1 MTSKSPD
8 ASSTENASIDGEST
22 ASTSE
27 VGAGDS
33 CQDGSTQTE
42 TLSQLRS
49 AISEIDQR
57 HAEGEAGFFAG
68 LSGLNDDDVTGGDR
82 TGKRKSSGS
91 RSGAGSGTRSG
102 KSARVGSK
110 SGSKRKKN
118 SNDWKRPSKEPDNGW
133 VEGGTESTP
142 DFIDVPDFL
151 ATDDGP
157 DFLTDG
163 DTAGPDFLA
172 TNDAGSDFLD
182 SGDDGGPD
190 FAAGPG
196 LNFDEDEDDAP
207 DFDEDYAQAK
217 KTAMNMLAMRDHSS
231 DELRKK
237 LLKRDLM
244 PEAIDVL
251 IEKLQNSRLL
261 NDEEFAHRFARAQR
275 ENRKLSRSVLKRELS
290 KKGISP
296 ELASDAV
303 ADIDGEEE
311 LAREVAQK
319 KANSTRRLD
328 YAVRERRIL
337 GMLAR
342 RGFPSAICIKVT
354 REVLAED

>member
-8 ASSTENASIDGEST
+8 ASSTDDEFAGHEPA
-22 ASTSE
+22 ASTDT

-33 CQDGSTQTE
+33 GRTDSPQTE

-68 LSGLNDDDVTGGDR
+68 LSGLDDDDVTGGNGR
-82 TGKRKSSGS
+82 TAKRKSSGS
-91 RSGAGSGTRSG
+91 
-102 KSARVGSK
+102 
-110 SGSKRKKN
+110 KRKQN
-118 SNDWKRPSKEPDNGW
+118 SSGWKRQQQEPDNGW
-133 VEGGTESTP
+133 VEGGTDSTP

-151 ATDDGP
+151 AAENDGP
-157 DFLTDG
+157 DFLASGG
-163 DTAGPDFLA
+163 DVA
-172 TNDAGSDFLD
+172 
-182 SGDDGGPD
+182 PD

-196 LNFDEDEDDAP
+196 LSFDDDEDDAP
-207 DFDEDYAQAK
+207 DFDADYAQAK

-311 LAREVAQK
+311 LAREVAEK
-319 KANSTRRLD
+319 KAASTRRLD

-337 GMLAR
+337 GMLSR

>member
-8 ASSTENASIDGEST
+8 ASSTDDEFAGHEPA
-22 ASTSE
+22 ASTDT

-33 CQDGSTQTE
+33 GRTDSPQTE

-68 LSGLNDDDVTGGDR
+68 LSGLDDDDVTGGNGR
-82 TGKRKSSGS
+82 TAKRKS
-91 RSGAGSGTRSG
+91 
-102 KSARVGSK
+102 

-118 SNDWKRPSKEPDNGW
+118 SSGWKRQQQEPDNGW
-133 VEGGTESTP
+133 VEGGTDSTP

-151 ATDDGP
+151 AAENDGP
-157 DFLTDG
+157 DFM
-163 DTAGPDFLA
+163 A
-172 TNDAGSDFLD
+172 
-182 SGDDGGPD
+182 SGVDVAPD

-196 LNFDEDEDDAP
+196 LSFDDDEDDAP
-207 DFDEDYAQAK
+207 DFDADYAQAK

-311 LAREVAQK
+311 LAREVAEK
-319 KANSTRRLD
+319 KAASTRRLD

-342 RGFPSAICIKVT
+342 RGFPPAICIKVT

>member
-8 ASSTENASIDGEST
+8 ASSTDDEFPGREPA
-22 ASTSE
+22 ASTE
-27 VGAGDS
+27 TVGAGDS
-33 CQDGSTQTE
+33 GRSDSSQTE

-68 LSGLNDDDVTGGDR
+68 LSGLDDDDVTGGNGR
-82 TGKRKSSGS
+82 TDKRKN
-91 RSGAGSGTRSG
+91 
-102 KSARVGSK
+102 

-118 SNDWKRPSKEPDNGW
+118 SSGWKRQQKEPDNGW
-133 VEGGTESTP
+133 VEGGTDSTP

-151 ATDDGP
+151 AAENDGP
-157 DFLTDG
+157 DVLASDG
-163 DTAGPDFLA
+163 NAGPDFL
-172 TNDAGSDFLD
+172 DDSDD
-182 SGDDGGPD
+182 SPD

-196 LNFDEDEDDAP
+196 LSFDDEEDDAP
-207 DFDEDYAQAK
+207 DFDADYAQAK

-296 ELASDAV
+296 ELAADAV

-311 LAREVAQK
+311 LAREVAEK
-319 KANSTRRLD
+319 KAASTRRLE

>member
-8 ASSTENASIDGEST
+8 ASSTDDEFPGREPA
-22 ASTSE
+22 ASTE
-27 VGAGDS
+27 TVGAGDS
-33 CQDGSTQTE
+33 GRSDSSQTE

-57 HAEGEAGFFAG
+57 HAEGEGGFFAG
-68 LSGLNDDDVTGGDR
+68 LSGLDDDDVTGGNGR
-82 TGKRKSSGS
+82 TAKRKS
-91 RSGAGSGTRSG
+91 
-102 KSARVGSK
+102 

-118 SNDWKRPSKEPDNGW
+118 SSGWKRQQKEPDNGW
-133 VEGGTESTP
+133 VEGGTDSTP

-151 ATDDGP
+151 AAENDGP
-157 DFLTDG
+157 DFLASDG
-163 DTAGPDFLA
+163 NAGPA
-172 TNDAGSDFLD
+172 FLD
-182 SGDDGGPD
+182 DSDGSPD

-196 LNFDEDEDDAP
+196 LSFDDEDDAP
-207 DFDEDYAQAK
+207 DFDADYAQAK

-296 ELASDAV
+296 ELAADAV
-303 ADIDGEEE
+303 AEIDGEEE
-311 LAREVAQK
+311 LAREVAEK
-319 KANSTRRLD
+319 KAASTRRLD

>member
-8 ASSTENASIDGEST
+8 ASSNDDEYSGHGPSAATDT
-22 ASTSE
+22 
-27 VGAGDS
+27 VGAGDFGRNDS
-33 CQDGSTQTE
+33 SQTE

-68 LSGLNDDDVTGGDR
+68 LSGLDDGDVTGGNGR
-82 TGKRKSSGS
+82 TGSRKSSGS
-91 RSGAGSGTRSG
+91 RSSAGSGKRSG
-102 KSARVGSK
+102 KSARTASKAGSTA
-110 SGSKRKKN
+110 GSKRKKN
-118 SNDWKRPSKEPDNGW
+118 SSGWKRQQQEPDNGW
-133 VEGGTESTP
+133 VEGGTDSTP

-151 ATDDGP
+151 AAENDGP
-157 DFLTDG
+157 DFLD
-163 DTAGPDFLA
+163 
-172 TNDAGSDFLD
+172 GSD
-182 SGDDGGPD
+182 GPPD
-190 FAAGPG
+190 FASGPG
-196 LNFDEDEDDAP
+196 LSFDDDEDEAP
-207 DFDEDYAQAK
+207 DFDADYAQAK

-237 LLKRDLM
+237 LLRRDLM

-296 ELASDAV
+296 ELAADAV

-311 LAREVAQK
+311 LAREVAEK
-319 KANSTRRLD
+319 KAASTRRLD

-354 REVLAED
+354 RDVLADD

>member
-8 ASSTENASIDGEST
+8 TPSTDDGFTDGEST
-22 ASTSE
+22 ASTNK

-33 CQDGSTQTE
+33 SRTGSSQTE
-42 TLSQLRS
+42 ALSQLRS

-57 HAEGEAGFFAG
+57 HAEGETGFFAG
-68 LSGLNDDDVTGGDR
+68 LSGLDDDDIAGR
-82 TGKRKSSGS
+82 A
-91 RSGAGSGTRSG
+91 RSGASTTSRRKKKTNSG
-102 KSARVGSK
+102 K
-110 SGSKRKKN
+110 
-118 SNDWKRPSKEPDNGW
+118 RPRPEPDNGW
-133 VEGGTESTP
+133 VEGGTGSIP
-142 DFIDVPDFL
+142 DFV
-151 ATDDGP
+151 DGP
-157 DFLTDG
+157 DFLGSD
-163 DTAGPDFLA
+163 
-172 TNDAGSDFLD
+172 DAGADL
-182 SGDDGGPD
+182 
-190 FAAGPG
+190 AAGPG
-196 LNFDEDEDDAP
+196 LSFDEDEDDAP
-207 DFDEDYAQAK
+207 DFDADYAQAK

-244 PEAIDVL
+244 PESIEVL

-311 LAREVAQK
+311 LAREVAEK
-319 KANSTRRLD
+319 KAASTRRLD

-354 REVLAED
+354 REVLADD

>member
-8 ASSTENASIDGEST
+8 ASSTDDEFAGNEST

-33 CQDGSTQTE
+33 GHGGSPQTE

-68 LSGLNDDDVTGGDR
+68 LSGLNDDDVTGGGR

-91 RSGAGSGTRSG
+91 RTGGGSGARSG

-110 SGSKRKKN
+110 TGSKRKKK
-118 SNDWKRPSKEPDNGW
+118 SSDGKRPSKEPDNGW

-151 ATDDGP
+151 AADSP
-157 DFLTDG
+157 DFLTG
-163 DTAGPDFLA
+163 DDSTGPDFRA
-172 TNDAGSDFLD
+172 ADEAGQDFLD
-182 SGDDGGPD
+182 SGDDGGTD
-190 FAAGPG
+190 FTPGPG
-196 LNFDEDEDDAP
+196 LSFDEDEDDAP

>member
-8 ASSTENASIDGEST
+8 ASSTDDEYTGHEPT
-22 ASTSE
+22 AATDT
-27 VGAGDS
+27 VAAVDFGRNDS
-33 CQDGSTQTE
+33 SQTE

-68 LSGLNDDDVTGGDR
+68 LSGLNDDDVTGGGR
-82 TGKRKSSGS
+82 TGKRKSSGKS
-91 RSGAGSGTRSG
+91 ARSGTSARSGA
-102 KSARVGSK
+102 SANSL
-110 SGSKRKKN
+110 RKKK
-118 SNDWKRPSKEPDNGW
+118 SSSWKRSTQEPDNGW
-133 VEGGTESTP
+133 VEGGTDSTP
-142 DFIDVPDFL
+142 DFL
-151 ATDDGP
+151 AADDGP
-157 DFLTDG
+157 DFLPEDG
-163 DTAGPDFLA
+163 SSVP
-172 TNDAGSDFLD
+172 DFLD
-182 SGDDGGPD
+182 SGDDGTPD
-190 FAAGPG
+190 FVAGPG
-196 LNFDEDEDDAP
+196 LSFDQDEDDEP
-207 DFDEDYAQAK
+207 DFDADYAQAK

-296 ELASDAV
+296 ELASEAV
-303 ADIDGEEE
+303 AEIDGEEE

>member
-8 ASSTENASIDGEST
+8 ASSTDDEFPGRESA
-22 ASTSE
+22 ASTDM

-33 CQDGSTQTE
+33 GRSDSSQTE

-57 HAEGEAGFFAG
+57 HAEGEAGSFAG
-68 LSGLNDDDVTGGDR
+68 LSGLDDDDVTGGNGR
-82 TGKRKSSGS
+82 TDKRKN
-91 RSGAGSGTRSG
+91 
-102 KSARVGSK
+102 

-118 SNDWKRPSKEPDNGW
+118 SSGWKRQQKEPDNGW
-133 VEGGTESTP
+133 VEGGTDSTP

-151 ATDDGP
+151 AAENDGP
-157 DFLTDG
+157 DFLASDG
-163 DTAGPDFLA
+163 NAA
-172 TNDAGSDFLD
+172 
-182 SGDDGGPD
+182 PD

-196 LNFDEDEDDAP
+196 LSFDDDEDDAP
-207 DFDEDYAQAK
+207 DFDADYARAK

-296 ELASDAV
+296 ELAADAV

-311 LAREVAQK
+311 LAREVAER
-319 KANSTRRLD
+319 KAASTRRLE

>member
-1 MTSKSPD
+1 
-8 ASSTENASIDGEST
+8 
-22 ASTSE
+22 
-27 VGAGDS
+27 
-33 CQDGSTQTE
+33 
-42 TLSQLRS
+42 
-49 AISEIDQR
+49 
-57 HAEGEAGFFAG
+57 
-68 LSGLNDDDVTGGDR
+68 
-82 TGKRKSSGS
+82 
-91 RSGAGSGTRSG
+91 
-102 KSARVGSK
+102 
-110 SGSKRKKN
+110 
-118 SNDWKRPSKEPDNGW
+118 KEPDNGW

-151 ATDDGP
+151 AADDS
-157 DFLTDG
+157 T
-163 DTAGPDFLA
+163 GPDFLA
-172 TNDAGSDFLD
+172 GDDSVPHFLD
-182 SGDDGGPD
+182 SGDDGGTD
-190 FAAGPG
+190 FAVGPG
-196 LNFDEDEDDAP
+196 LSFDEDEDDGP
-207 DFDEDYAQAK
+207 DFDEDYSQAK

-303 ADIDGEEE
+303 ADIDGEED

>member
-8 ASSTENASIDGEST
+8 APSADDGLTSIEST
-22 ASTSE
+22 ASTAE
-27 VGAGDS
+27 VSAGDS
-33 CQDGSTQTE
+33 GQSGSSQTE

-68 LSGLNDDDVTGGDR
+68 LSGVDDDDVADRARSGTGTTSR
-82 TGKRKSSGS
+82 RKKKTKSGKRP
-91 RSGAGSGTRSG
+91 RSES
-102 KSARVGSK
+102 
-110 SGSKRKKN
+110 
-118 SNDWKRPSKEPDNGW
+118 DNGW
-133 VEGGTESTP
+133 VEGGTGSTP
-142 DFIDVPDFL
+142 DFVDAPDFL
-151 ATDDGP
+151 ASDD
-157 DFLTDG
+157 
-163 DTAGPDFLA
+163 
-172 TNDAGSDFLD
+172 S
-182 SGDDGGPD
+182 GPD

-196 LNFDEDEDDAP
+196 LSFEDEDDAP
-207 DFDEDYAQAK
+207 DFDADYAQAK

-290 KKGISP
+290 RKGISP
-296 ELASDAV
+296 ELASEAV

-311 LAREVAQK
+311 LAREVAEK
-319 KANSTRRLD
+319 KAASTRRLD

-354 REVLAED
+354 RDVLAED

>member
-8 ASSTENASIDGEST
+8 ASSTDDEFTGNEST

-33 CQDGSTQTE
+33 GHGGSPQTE

-57 HAEGEAGFFAG
+57 HAEGKAGFFAG
-68 LSGLNDDDVTGGDR
+68 FSGLNDDDVTGGDR

-91 RSGAGSGTRSG
+91 RTGGGSGTRSG

-110 SGSKRKKN
+110 TGSKRKKK
-118 SNDWKRPSKEPDNGW
+118 SGDWKRPSKEPDNGW

-151 ATDDGP
+151 AADDSTGP
-157 DFLTDG
+157 DFFAG
-163 DTAGPDFLA
+163 DDSAP
-172 TNDAGSDFLD
+172 DFLD
-182 SGDDGGPD
+182 SGDDGGTD
-190 FAAGPG
+190 FAVGPG
-196 LNFDEDEDDAP
+196 LSFDEDEDDGP
-207 DFDEDYAQAK
+207 DFDEDYSQAK

-237 LLKRDLM
+237 LLKRDLV

-303 ADIDGEEE
+303 ADIDGEED

>member
-8 ASSTENASIDGEST
+8 ASSTDDEFADRESA
-22 ASTSE
+22 ASTYT

-33 CQDGSTQTE
+33 GRSDSSQTE

-68 LSGLNDDDVTGGDR
+68 LSGLDDDDVTGGNGR
-82 TGKRKSSGS
+82 TAKRKSSGS
-91 RSGAGSGTRSG
+91 
-102 KSARVGSK
+102 
-110 SGSKRKKN
+110 KRKTN
-118 SNDWKRPSKEPDNGW
+118 SSGWKRQQKEPDNGW
-133 VEGGTESTP
+133 VDGGTDSTP

-151 ATDDGP
+151 AAENDGP
-157 DFLTDG
+157 DSLASDG
-163 DTAGPDFLA
+163 NAA
-172 TNDAGSDFLD
+172 
-182 SGDDGGPD
+182 PD

-196 LNFDEDEDDAP
+196 LGFDDDEDEDDAP
-207 DFDEDYAQAK
+207 DFNADYAQAK

-275 ENRKLSRSVLKRELS
+275 ENRKLSRSVLRRELS

-296 ELASDAV
+296 ELAADAV
-303 ADIDGEEE
+303 AEIDGEEE
-311 LAREVAQK
+311 LAREVAEK
-319 KANSTRRLD
+319 KAASTRRLD

>member
-8 ASSTENASIDGEST
+8 ASSTDDEFAGHEPV
-22 ASTSE
+22 ASTDT

-33 CQDGSTQTE
+33 GRTDSPQTE

-68 LSGLNDDDVTGGDR
+68 LSGLNDDDVTGGNGR
-82 TGKRKSSGS
+82 TAKRKS
-91 RSGAGSGTRSG
+91 
-102 KSARVGSK
+102 

-118 SNDWKRPSKEPDNGW
+118 SSGWKRQQQEPDNGW
-133 VEGGTESTP
+133 VEGGTDSTP

-151 ATDDGP
+151 AAENDGP
-157 DFLTDG
+157 DFLASGG
-163 DTAGPDFLA
+163 DVA
-172 TNDAGSDFLD
+172 
-182 SGDDGGPD
+182 PD

-196 LNFDEDEDDAP
+196 LSFDDDEDDAP
-207 DFDEDYAQAK
+207 DFDADYAQAK

-311 LAREVAQK
+311 LAREVAEK
-319 KANSTRRLD
+319 KAASTRRLD

>member
-8 ASSTENASIDGEST
+8 ASSTDDEFAGHEPA
-22 ASTSE
+22 ASTDT

-33 CQDGSTQTE
+33 GRTDSPQTE

-68 LSGLNDDDVTGGDR
+68 LSGLDDDDVTGGNGR
-82 TGKRKSSGS
+82 TAKRKS
-91 RSGAGSGTRSG
+91 
-102 KSARVGSK
+102 

-118 SNDWKRPSKEPDNGW
+118 SSGWKRQQQEPDNGW
-133 VEGGTESTP
+133 VEGGTDSTP

-151 ATDDGP
+151 AAENDGP
-157 DFLTDG
+157 DFLASGG
-163 DTAGPDFLA
+163 DVA
-172 TNDAGSDFLD
+172 
-182 SGDDGGPD
+182 PD

-196 LNFDEDEDDAP
+196 LSFDDDEDDAP
-207 DFDEDYAQAK
+207 DFDADYAQAK

-311 LAREVAQK
+311 LAREVAEK
-319 KANSTRRLD
+319 KAASTRRLD

-342 RGFPSAICIKVT
+342 RGFPSGICIKVT

>member
-8 ASSTENASIDGEST
+8 ASSTDDEFAGHEPA
-22 ASTSE
+22 ASTDT

-33 CQDGSTQTE
+33 GRTDSPQTK

-68 LSGLNDDDVTGGDR
+68 LSGLDDDDVTGGNGR
-82 TGKRKSSGS
+82 TAKRKS
-91 RSGAGSGTRSG
+91 
-102 KSARVGSK
+102 

-118 SNDWKRPSKEPDNGW
+118 SSGWKRQQQEPDNGW
-133 VEGGTESTP
+133 VEGGTDSTP

-151 ATDDGP
+151 AAENDGP
-157 DFLTDG
+157 DFLASGG
-163 DTAGPDFLA
+163 DVA
-172 TNDAGSDFLD
+172 
-182 SGDDGGPD
+182 PD

-196 LNFDEDEDDAP
+196 LSFDDDEDDAP
-207 DFDEDYAQAK
+207 DFDADYAQAK

-311 LAREVAQK
+311 LAREVAEK
-319 KANSTRRLD
+319 KAASTRRLD

>member
-8 ASSTENASIDGEST
+8 ASSTDDEFPGREPA
-22 ASTSE
+22 ASTE
-27 VGAGDS
+27 TVGAGDS
-33 CQDGSTQTE
+33 GRSDSSQTE

-68 LSGLNDDDVTGGDR
+68 LSGLDDDDVTGGNGR
-82 TGKRKSSGS
+82 TAKRKS
-91 RSGAGSGTRSG
+91 
-102 KSARVGSK
+102 

-118 SNDWKRPSKEPDNGW
+118 SSGWKRQQKEPDNGW
-133 VEGGTESTP
+133 VEGGTDSTP

-151 ATDDGP
+151 AAENDGP
-157 DFLTDG
+157 DFLASDG
-163 DTAGPDFLA
+163 NAGPDFL
-172 TNDAGSDFLD
+172 DDSDGS
-182 SGDDGGPD
+182 PD

-196 LNFDEDEDDAP
+196 LSFDDEDDAP
-207 DFDEDYAQAK
+207 DFDADYAHAK

-296 ELASDAV
+296 ELAADAV

-311 LAREVAQK
+311 LAREVAEK
-319 KANSTRRLD
+319 KAASTRRLD

>member
-8 ASSTENASIDGEST
+8 ASSTETESIDDEST
-22 ASTSE
+22 ASTDKA
-27 VGAGDS
+27 GAGDS
-33 CQDGSTQTE
+33 DSTGSPQTE

-57 HAEGEAGFFAG
+57 HAEGETGFFAG
-68 LSGLNDDDVTGGDR
+68 LSGLDDDVTGGGR
-82 TGKRKSSGS
+82 TGKRKSVGKTA
-91 RSGAGSGTRSG
+91 RSGTSTTTR
-102 KSARVGSK
+102 
-110 SGSKRKKN
+110 RKKK
-118 SNDWKRPSKEPDNGW
+118 SSSWKRPTQEPDNGW
-133 VEGGTESTP
+133 AEGGTESTP
-142 DFIDVPDFL
+142 DFIDVP
-151 ATDDGP
+151 
-157 DFLTDG
+157 
-163 DTAGPDFLA
+163 
-172 TNDAGSDFLD
+172 DFLD

-196 LNFDEDEDDAP
+196 LSFDEDEDDAP

-275 ENRKLSRSVLKRELS
+275 ENRKLSRSVLKRQLS

-296 ELASDAV
+296 ELASEAV

-319 KANSTRRLD
+319 KADSTRRLD

>member
-8 ASSTENASIDGEST
+8 ASSTDDEYSGHGPSAATDT
-22 ASTSE
+22 
-27 VGAGDS
+27 VGAGDFGRNDS
-33 CQDGSTQTE
+33 SQTE
-42 TLSQLRS
+42 KLSQLRS

-68 LSGLNDDDVTGGDR
+68 LSGLDDGDVDGGNGR
-82 TGKRKSSGS
+82 TGSRKSSGS
-91 RSGAGSGTRSG
+91 RSSAGSGKRSG
-102 KSARVGSK
+102 KSARAASK
-110 SGSKRKKN
+110 ADTTAGSKRKKN
-118 SNDWKRPSKEPDNGW
+118 SSGWKRQQQEPDNGW
-133 VEGGTESTP
+133 VEGGTDSTP
-142 DFIDVPDFL
+142 YFIDVPDFL
-151 ATDDGP
+151 AAENDGP
-157 DFLTDG
+157 DFLD
-163 DTAGPDFLA
+163 
-172 TNDAGSDFLD
+172 GSD
-182 SGDDGGPD
+182 GPPD
-190 FAAGPG
+190 FASGPG
-196 LNFDEDEDDAP
+196 LSFDDDEDEAP
-207 DFDEDYAQAK
+207 DFDADYAQAK

-296 ELASDAV
+296 ELAADAV

-311 LAREVAQK
+311 LAREVAEK
-319 KANSTRRLD
+319 KAASTRRLD

-354 REVLAED
+354 RDVLADD

>member
-8 ASSTENASIDGEST
+8 ASSTDDEFAGHEPA
-22 ASTSE
+22 ASTDT
-27 VGAGDS
+27 VGARDS
-33 CQDGSTQTE
+33 GRTDSPQTE

-68 LSGLNDDDVTGGDR
+68 LSGLDDDDVTGGNGR
-82 TGKRKSSGS
+82 TAKRKS
-91 RSGAGSGTRSG
+91 
-102 KSARVGSK
+102 

-118 SNDWKRPSKEPDNGW
+118 SSGWKRQQQEPDNGW
-133 VEGGTESTP
+133 VEGGTDSTP

-151 ATDDGP
+151 AAENDGP
-157 DFLTDG
+157 DFLASGG
-163 DTAGPDFLA
+163 DVA
-172 TNDAGSDFLD
+172 
-182 SGDDGGPD
+182 PD

-196 LNFDEDEDDAP
+196 LSFDDEDDAP
-207 DFDEDYAQAK
+207 DFDADYAQAK

-311 LAREVAQK
+311 LAREVAEK
-319 KANSTRRLD
+319 KAASTRRLD

>member
-8 ASSTENASIDGEST
+8 ASSTDDEFADRESA
-22 ASTSE
+22 ASTE
-27 VGAGDS
+27 TVGAGDS
-33 CQDGSTQTE
+33 GRSDSSQTE

-49 AISEIDQR
+49 AISAIDQR

-68 LSGLNDDDVTGGDR
+68 LSGLDDDDVTGGNGR
-82 TGKRKSSGS
+82 TDKRKN
-91 RSGAGSGTRSG
+91 
-102 KSARVGSK
+102 

-118 SNDWKRPSKEPDNGW
+118 SSGWKRQQQEPDNGW
-133 VEGGTESTP
+133 VEGGTDSTP

-151 ATDDGP
+151 AAENDGP
-157 DFLTDG
+157 DFLASDG
-163 DTAGPDFLA
+163 DAAPDFL
-172 TNDAGSDFLD
+172 DDSD
-182 SGDDGGPD
+182 GPPD
-190 FAAGPG
+190 FTAGPG
-196 LNFDEDEDDAP
+196 LGFDDDEDDAP
-207 DFDEDYAQAK
+207 DFDADYAQAK

-296 ELASDAV
+296 ELAADAV

-311 LAREVAQK
+311 LAREVAEK
-319 KANSTRRLD
+319 KAASTRRLD

>member
-8 ASSTENASIDGEST
+8 ASSTDDEFADREPA
-22 ASTSE
+22 ASTDT

-33 CQDGSTQTE
+33 GQSDSSQTE

-57 HAEGEAGFFAG
+57 HAEGESGFFAG
-68 LSGLNDDDVTGGDR
+68 LSGLDDDDVTGGNDR
-82 TGKRKSSGS
+82 TDKRKSSGP
-91 RSGAGSGTRSG
+91 RSGAGSGARSG
-102 KSARVGSK
+102 KSARSGSK
-110 SGSKRKKN
+110 ADTKAGSKRKKN
-118 SNDWKRPSKEPDNGW
+118 SNGWKRQRHNPDNGW
-133 VEGGTESTP
+133 VEGGTDSTP
-142 DFIDVPDFL
+142 DFIDVPDFV
-151 ATDDGP
+151 AAENDGP
-157 DFLTDG
+157 DFLASDG
-163 DTAGPDFLA
+163 NAGPDFL
-172 TNDAGSDFLD
+172 
-182 SGDDGGPD
+182 DDGDGPTD
-190 FAAGPG
+190 FTTGPG
-196 LNFDEDEDDAP
+196 LSFDDEDDAP
-207 DFDEDYAQAK
+207 DFDADYAQAK

-296 ELASDAV
+296 ELAADAV

-311 LAREVAQK
+311 LAREVAEK
-319 KANSTRRLD
+319 KAASTRRLD

>member
-8 ASSTENASIDGEST
+8 ASSTDDEFPGHDPA
-22 ASTSE
+22 ASTDM

-33 CQDGSTQTE
+33 DRTDSSQTE

-57 HAEGEAGFFAG
+57 HAEGEAGLFAG
-68 LSGLNDDDVTGGDR
+68 LSGLDDDVTGSNGR
-82 TGKRKSSGS
+82 TAKRN
-91 RSGAGSGTRSG
+91 T
-102 KSARVGSK
+102 

-118 SNDWKRPSKEPDNGW
+118 SSGWKRQQQEPDNGW
-133 VEGGTESTP
+133 VEGGTDSTP
-142 DFIDVPDFL
+142 DFIDVPDFP
-151 ATDDGP
+151 AAENDGP
-157 DFLTDG
+157 DFLADSDG
-163 DTAGPDFLA
+163 P
-172 TNDAGSDFLD
+172 
-182 SGDDGGPD
+182 PD

-196 LNFDEDEDDAP
+196 LSFDDEDDAP
-207 DFDEDYAQAK
+207 DFDTDYAQAK

-296 ELASDAV
+296 ELAADAV

-311 LAREVAQK
+311 LAREVAEK
-319 KANSTRRLD
+319 KAASTRRLE

-354 REVLAED
+354 REVLADD

>member
-8 ASSTENASIDGEST
+8 ASSTDDEFADRESAAT
-22 ASTSE
+22 TDT

-33 CQDGSTQTE
+33 GRSDSSQTE

-68 LSGLNDDDVTGGDR
+68 LSGIDNDVTGGNGR
-82 TGKRKSSGS
+82 NAKRNSSGS

-102 KSARVGSK
+102 KSARSGSK
-110 SGSKRKKN
+110 AGTKASSKRKKN
-118 SNDWKRPSKEPDNGW
+118 SSGWKRQQKEPDNGW
-133 VEGGTESTP
+133 VEGGTDSTP

-151 ATDDGP
+151 AAENDGP
-157 DFLTDG
+157 DFLASDG
-163 DTAGPDFLA
+163 NAGPDFL
-172 TNDAGSDFLD
+172 DDSD
-182 SGDDGGPD
+182 GPPD

-196 LNFDEDEDDAP
+196 LGFDDDEDDAR
-207 DFDEDYAQAK
+207 DFDGDYAQAK

-296 ELASDAV
+296 ELASEAV
-303 ADIDGEEE
+303 AEIDGEEE
-311 LAREVAQK
+311 LAREVAEK
-319 KANSTRRLD
+319 KAASTRRLD

>member
-8 ASSTENASIDGEST
+8 ASSTDDEFAGHEPA
-22 ASTSE
+22 ASTDT

-33 CQDGSTQTE
+33 GRTDSPQTE

-68 LSGLNDDDVTGGDR
+68 LSGLDDDDVTGGNGR
-82 TGKRKSSGS
+82 TAKRKS
-91 RSGAGSGTRSG
+91 
-102 KSARVGSK
+102 

-118 SNDWKRPSKEPDNGW
+118 SSGWKRQQQEPDNGW
-133 VEGGTESTP
+133 VEGGTDSTP
-142 DFIDVPDFL
+142 DFLDVPDFL
-151 ATDDGP
+151 AAENDGP
-157 DFLTDG
+157 DFMASGG
-163 DTAGPDFLA
+163 DVA
-172 TNDAGSDFLD
+172 
-182 SGDDGGPD
+182 PD

-196 LNFDEDEDDAP
+196 LSFDDDEDDAP
-207 DFDEDYAQAK
+207 DFDADYAQAK

-311 LAREVAQK
+311 LAREVAEK
-319 KANSTRRLD
+319 KAASTRRLD

>member
-8 ASSTENASIDGEST
+8 NSRAVSERSGAESPAPT
-22 ASTSE
+22 DE
-27 VGAGDS
+27 VGAGGAA
-33 CQDGSTQTE
+33 QAA

-57 HAEGEAGFFAG
+57 HAEGETGPFSG
-68 LSGLNDDDVTGGDR
+68 LSGGSLDPGSGDTGLDFGAN
-82 TGKRKSSGS
+82 SSG
-91 RSGAGSGTRSG
+91 GA
-102 KSARVGSK
+102 AA
-110 SGSKRKKN
+110 GSKRR
-118 SNDWKRPSKEPDNGW
+118 SPADKRPRKKAKRTMRPQNDDNGW
-133 VEGGTESTP
+133 AEGDTDSL
-142 DFIDVPDFL
+142 PDFL
-151 ATDDGP
+151 DASDVAGADWNDADTDDAPGSNA
-157 DFLTDG
+157 F
-163 DTAGPDFLA
+163 
-172 TNDAGSDFLD
+172 AGSDL
-182 SGDDGGPD
+182 GD
-190 FAAGPG
+190 
-196 LNFDEDEDDAP
+196 FDADEEDAP
-207 DFDEDYAQAK
+207 DFDTDYAKAK
-217 KTAMNMLAMRDHSS
+217 KTALNMLAMRDHAS

-244 PEAIDVL
+244 PEAVDVL

-311 LAREVAQK
+311 LAREVAAK
-319 KANSTRRLD
+319 KAASTRRLD

-342 RGFPSAICIKVT
+342 RGFPSGVCIKVT

>member
-8 ASSTENASIDGEST
+8 ASSTDDEFAGHEPA
-22 ASTSE
+22 ASTDT

-33 CQDGSTQTE
+33 GRTDSPQTE

-68 LSGLNDDDVTGGDR
+68 LSGLDDDDVTGGNGR
-82 TGKRKSSGS
+82 TAKRKS
-91 RSGAGSGTRSG
+91 
-102 KSARVGSK
+102 

-118 SNDWKRPSKEPDNGW
+118 SSGWKRQQQEPDNGW
-133 VEGGTESTP
+133 VEGGTDSTP

-151 ATDDGP
+151 AAENDGP
-157 DFLTDG
+157 DFMASGG
-163 DTAGPDFLA
+163 DVA
-172 TNDAGSDFLD
+172 
-182 SGDDGGPD
+182 PD

-196 LNFDEDEDDAP
+196 LSFDDDEDDAP
-207 DFDEDYAQAK
+207 DFDADYAQAK

-311 LAREVAQK
+311 LAREVAEK
-319 KANSTRRLD
+319 KAASTRRLD

>member
-8 ASSTENASIDGEST
+8 ASSTDDEFAGHEPA
-22 ASTSE
+22 ASTDT

-33 CQDGSTQTE
+33 GRTDSPQTE

-68 LSGLNDDDVTGGDR
+68 LSGLNDDDVTGGNGR
-82 TGKRKSSGS
+82 TAKRKS
-91 RSGAGSGTRSG
+91 
-102 KSARVGSK
+102 

-118 SNDWKRPSKEPDNGW
+118 SSGWKRQQQEPDNGW
-133 VEGGTESTP
+133 VEGGTDSTP

-151 ATDDGP
+151 AAENDGP
-157 DFLTDG
+157 DFLASGG
-163 DTAGPDFLA
+163 DVA
-172 TNDAGSDFLD
+172 
-182 SGDDGGPD
+182 PD

-196 LNFDEDEDDAP
+196 LSFDDDEDDAP
-207 DFDEDYAQAK
+207 DFDADYAQAK

-311 LAREVAQK
+311 LAREVAEK
-319 KANSTRRLD
+319 KAASTRRLD